1 MRKKPLFILA
11 LAAVCAVLLY
21 FEFRHD
27 DLTEAF
33 SYAPKEG
40 QCFAAAGDALA
51 RLSNTTLEVYGLDG
65 ECLLKL
71 QTDMI
76 SPKLSSD
83 GEYCLLWDG
92 DGRAWL
98 RISADGSTWRGQ
110 CENRLICAEE
120 SGGRTILCTESDS
133 CLAEVTLLDESLS
146 PVLRCRLSDI
156 MPSMLAL
163 SPDGKLLAIGGEGKL
178 ILVSADLGDE
188 LLNTE
193 LEAKKMQWISDEV
206 LCLVGESAVYITDK
220 NGDTKEYAANGIISR
235 CAFGDGCVAIFVGRH
250 KSGGGGE
257 ILCLSSSLE
266 ILGRADCEMPIAM
279 ELSDRGLLALE
290 RNRAVLYGR
299 DMRIKDTVEVNSA
312 LYALFVGDD
321 ALIIDKSHIYM
332 W

>member
-21 FEFRHD
+21 FEFRHSD
-27 DLTEAF
+27 VTEAF

-40 QCFAAAGDALA
+40 QCFASAGDALA

-71 QTDMI
+71 QTGM
-76 SPKLSSD
+76 SLPKLSSD

-98 RISADGSTWRGQ
+98 RISGDGSTRSGQ

-120 SGGRTILCTESDS
+120 SGGRTVLCTESDG

-146 PVLRCRLSDI
+146 PVLRCRLSNLL
-156 MPSMLAL
+156 PSALSL
-163 SPDGKLLAIGGEGKL
+163 SPDGKTLAIFGEGKL
-178 ILVSADLGDE
+178 VLVSVDLGDE

-193 LEAKKMQWISDEV
+193 LEAEKMQWISNET

-220 NGDTKEYAANGIISR
+220 SGDTKEYAADGVSD
-235 CAFGDGCVAIFVGRH
+235 CAFGDGCLAIFVGRH

-257 ILCLSSSLE
+257 ILCLSSSLG
-266 ILGRADCEMPIAM
+266 ILGRADCERPIAM
-279 ELSDRGLLALE
+279 EFSDRGLLVLE
-290 RNRAVLYGR
+290 RNRAVLYGK
-299 DMRIKDTVEVNSA
+299 DMKIKDTAYVNSA